1 MVLKNV
7 KISHKLIFMTAVAL
21 VVLLSFGGIW
31 IYMGKSQLESLRNV
45 YNEKM
50 TPLDNLRSMQLIFRE
65 LDYQMVGVISA
76 AESSQE
82 AAVHLE
88 KSLQKLKKLW
98 SKTEPQ
104 LSSEV
109 FGNVVANFKKN
120 LRSFYALARK
130 LKDAYKSDD
139 IDSVDLIHE
148 QWIDL
153 KSEIFK
159 AVDTIAEQQKRL
171 TEGFYNKKEQ
181 IINRV
186 IVIILAATVLSM
198 VVFLVL
204 SFIIV
209 RSIGKPVNSVV
220 EASREIAAGDL
231 TKRIAVSSRDEMGLM
246 AGTLNGMIERL
257 NRLCS
262 GISDNISRITRQSEK
277 LSRFSENM
285 QTGINQQTGQIE
297 QVASAASEMSQTI
310 IDMAQNASYSSDAA
324 QTSYDTAQ
332 KGMEVVR
339 EVVEDIQSLAREIND
354 ASERLQMLG
363 KRSEEIGEILMVI
376 QDIADQTNL
385 LALNAAIEAARA
397 GEQGRGF
404 AVVADEVRKLA
415 EKTAQ
420 ATDDIADK
428 IRAIQDETEMTIA
441 VMKRGTDSFKESV
454 EKATHAGNALKEIV
468 ESSGQVMEM
477 VQRIATA
484 TEEQSSAAEQVSQSM
499 EVVAGIVRDN
509 ATQVDELRSLADELL
524 NIANKLSEQIG
535 QFKLGKGYHG
545 KKELSTE
552 EAETQVDRME
562 MPAPTV

>member
-1 MVLKNV
+1 MVLKKV
-7 KISHKLIFMTAVAL
+7 KISHKLIFMTVAAL
-21 VVLLSFGGIW
+21 VVLLLFGSIG
-31 IYMGKSQLESLRNV
+31 IYMGKSQLESLRSV

-50 TPLDNLRSMQLIFRE
+50 TPLDNLRRVQLIFRE
-65 LDYQMVGVISA
+65 VDYQMVGVIST
-76 AESSQE
+76 AESSE
-82 AAVHLE
+82 KAVVHLE
-88 KSLQKLKKLW
+88 ESLKKLKQIW
-98 SKTEPQ
+98 NETEPQ
-104 LSSEV
+104 LASSE
-109 FGNVVANFKKN
+109 FGSEVGAFKKN
-120 LRSFYALARK
+120 LKVFYSLAKK

-153 KSEIFK
+153 KSKIFK
-159 AVDTIAEQQKRL
+159 AVDNITERQKEL
-171 TEGFYNKKEQ
+171 TEEYYNQKKQ
-181 IINRV
+181 LINKV
-186 IVIILAATVLSM
+186 ILIILVVTILSS
-198 VVFLVL
+198 VVFLVFF
-204 SFIIV
+204 FIIV

-231 TKRIAVSSRDEMGLM
+231 TKRIVIKSHDEMGLM
-246 AGTLNGMIERL
+246 AETLNGMIERL
-257 NRLCS
+257 NRLFS
-262 GISDNISRITRQSEK
+262 GISDNIARITKQSEK
-277 LSRFSENM
+277 LSRFSEQM
-285 QTGINQQTGQIE
+285 QTGINQQSGQIE

-310 IDMAQNASYSSDAA
+310 IDMAQNASYSSEAA
-324 QTSYDTAQ
+324 KTSYNTAQ

-339 EVVEDIQSLAREIND
+339 EVIEDIQSLAREIND

-428 IRAIQDETEMTIA
+428 IKAIQDETEMTIE
-441 VMKRGTDSFKESV
+441 VMKRGTDSFQESV
-454 EKATHAGNALKEIV
+454 EKATHAGNALNEIV
-468 ESSGQVMEM
+468 NSSGQVMEM

-509 ATQVDELRSLADELL
+509 AGQVDELTGLADELL

-535 QFKLGKGYHG
+535 QFNLDGKNQRDNRITE
-545 KKELSTE
+545 KEE
-552 EAETQVDRME
+552 EPIDSIGV
-562 MPAPTV
+562 PAMV

>member
-1 MVLKNV
+1 MVLKKV
-7 KISHKLIFMTAVAL
+7 KISHKLIFMTVAAL
-21 VVLLSFGGIW
+21 VVLLLFGSIG
-31 IYMGKSQLESLRNV
+31 IYMGKSQLESLRSV

-50 TPLDNLRSMQLIFRE
+50 TPLDNLRRVQLIFRE
-65 LDYQMVGVISA
+65 VDYQMVGVIST
-76 AESSQE
+76 AESSE
-82 AAVHLE
+82 KAVVHLE
-88 KSLQKLKKLW
+88 ESLKKLKQIW
-98 SKTEPQ
+98 NETEPQ
-104 LSSEV
+104 LASSE
-109 FGNVVANFKKN
+109 FGSEVGAFKKN
-120 LRSFYALARK
+120 LKVFYSLAKK

-153 KSEIFK
+153 KSKIFK
-159 AVDTIAEQQKRL
+159 AVDNITERQKEL
-171 TEGFYNKKEQ
+171 TEEYYNQKKQ
-181 IINRV
+181 LINKV
-186 IVIILAATVLSM
+186 ILIILVVTILSS
-198 VVFLVL
+198 VVFLVF
-204 SFIIV
+204 SFKIV

-231 TKRIAVSSRDEMGLM
+231 TKRIVIKSHDEMGLM
-246 AGTLNGMIERL
+246 AETLNGMIERL
-257 NRLCS
+257 NRLFS
-262 GISDNISRITRQSEK
+262 GISDNIARITKQSEK
-277 LSRFSENM
+277 LSRFSEQM
-285 QTGINQQTGQIE
+285 QTGINQQSGQIE

-310 IDMAQNASYSSDAA
+310 IDMAQNASYSSEAA
-324 QTSYDTAQ
+324 KTSYNTAQ

-339 EVVEDIQSLAREIND
+339 EVIEDIQSLAREIND

-428 IRAIQDETEMTIA
+428 IKAIQDETEMTIE
-441 VMKRGTDSFKESV
+441 VMKRGTDSFQESV
-454 EKATHAGNALKEIV
+454 EKATHAGNALNEIV
-468 ESSGQVMEM
+468 NSSGQVMEM

-509 ATQVDELRSLADELL
+509 AGQVDELTGLADELL

-535 QFKLGKGYHG
+535 QFNLDGKNQRDNRITE
-545 KKELSTE
+545 KEE
-552 EAETQVDRME
+552 EPIDSIGV
-562 MPAPTV
+562 PAMV